1 VILSKTRGRRS
12 TSDIKVRSTIIELLG
27 FAAGTLT
34 TISFVPQVWHSWST
48 RDLSGI
54 SLRMYSLF
62 VGGTLLWL
70 IYGIYVGSWP
80 ISIANA
86 ITFSLASVVLR
97 LKLVHRRAVG
107 AP

>member
-1 VILSKTRGRRS
+1 MHSTVI
-12 TSDIKVRSTIIELLG
+12 DFLG
-27 FAAGTLT
+27 FAAGILT

-62 VGGTLLWL
+62 TLGTLLWL

-80 ISIANA
+80 ISVANA
-86 ITFSLASVVLR
+86 ITMLLASTVLC
-97 LKLVHRRAVG
+97 LKLLHGGKRA
-107 AP
+107 AAHEP